1 MIVGLLL
8 ACSIQVALGLFSSDG
23 VMASGPF
30 ADAIGETWSSR
41 VATLHSIWL
50 YVILGMAIVH
60 IAINLFHQFVNA
72 TT

>member
-1 MIVGLLL
+1 
-8 ACSIQVALGLFSSDG
+8 
-23 VMASGPF
+23 MASGPF